1 MARGNKPSHK
11 RACPLSYHCCR
22 AAIGLM
28 MPFFMAGCATAN
40 ADRAP
45 LRMTITIDD
54 VPVHGPVPAGQSSGQ
69 ISDQLIATLA
79 QNEVPA
85 VIFVNGI
92 WTQTE
97 PRTKDILER
106 WDEAGFQLANH
117 GWSHQHLSEI
127 SRAEFEAELLRN
139 DELLAHYGGSW
150 RWFRYPFLDEGD
162 TPDKRIAARKLLAQH
177 GYRVAAVTM
186 DFGDWAW
193 TAPYA
198 RCLSASDK
206 AAIAKLETAYLQAA
220 REGIEYSR
228 TLSHDVFNRDIPYVL
243 LLHGGAMT
251 AHMLPQLIELYRTAR
266 FQFVTLEEAQ
276 SDAAYRE
283 DVDPDLPARGQG
295 LEGRAREK
303 SVPLPPRASY
313 SKMLESVCV

>member
-1 MARGNKPSHK
+1 MRDCQCRS
-11 RACPLSYHCCR
+11 RAVENDNNHRRL
-22 AAIGLM
+22 
-28 MPFFMAGCATAN
+28 AGPPP
-40 ADRAP
+40 RSG
-45 LRMTITIDD
+45 R
-54 VPVHGPVPAGQSSGQ
+54 SESGQ
-69 ISDQLIATLA
+69 TSDQLIATLA
-79 QNEVPA
+79 RYKVPA

-117 GWSHQHLSEI
+117 GWSHRHLSEI
-127 SRAEFEAELLRN
+127 SRTEFEAELVRN

-162 TPDKRIAARKLLAQH
+162 TSDKRTAARKLLAQR

-186 DFGDWAW
+186 DFSDWAW

-198 RCLSASDK
+198 RCLSAGDK

-228 TLSHDVFNRDIPYVL
+228 TLSYDVFNRDIPYVL
-243 LLHGGAMT
+243 LLLWRSNDS
-251 AHMLPQLIELYRTAR
+251 AH
-266 FQFVTLEEAQ
+266 
-276 SDAAYRE
+276 AAAT
-283 DVDPDLPARGQG
+283 D
-295 LEGRAREK
+295 
-303 SVPLPPRASY
+303 
-313 SKMLESVCV
+313 